1 MSEVLRVLRR
11 VLRTPAG
18 GFSVAVLTLVAL
30 TAVVSL
36 VWLPHDPQAASAS
49 RLWLPPSFEHWLGTD
64 GSGRD
69 IASRIMA
76 GSRVS
81 LGVALGTG
89 ALAALIGFAL
99 ALPGGLGK
107 RPVREVVAVAI
118 DVLVAFPTILL
129 AIMLSAV
136 FGSGIPVAIT
146 ALGVAF
152 GVSIGRVLRAELHQ
166 VAQADYVIAARVAGL
181 NRRQVLTRHLLP
193 SVRPVTVVQLTW
205 TMGTAVLAEA
215 SLSFLG
221 FGAPLEVPSWGRML
235 AETQRYISVHPE
247 TVVWPGLAITIT
259 VLAFF
264 LLGDA
269 LRDALDLHDDA
280 DVPGLPVAAQPATPH
295 PTTSHPATPR
305 PTTGGAR

>member
-1 MSEVLRVLRR
+1 MTRAAVILRR
-11 VLRTPAG
+11 VLGTPAG
-18 GFSVAVLTLVAL
+18 VFGVVVLSLVAL
-30 TAVVSL
+30 VALVSV

-49 RLWLPPSFEHWLGTD
+49 RLWLPPSPEHWLGTD

-89 ALAALIGFAL
+89 ALAALIGCAL

-107 RPVREVVAVAI
+107 RPVREVIAVAI

-152 GVSIGRVLRAELHQ
+152 GVSIGRVLRAELYQ
-166 VAQADYVIAARVAGL
+166 VASADFVVAARVAGL
-181 NRRQVLTRHLLP
+181 NKWQVLVRHLLP

-221 FGAPLEVPSWGRML
+221 FGAPVNVPSWGRML

-247 TVVWPGLAITIT
+247 TVLWPGLAISVT
-259 VLAFF
+259 VLAWF
-264 LLGDA
+264 LVGDA
-269 LRDALDLHDDA
+269 LRDALDLRSNES
-280 DVPGLPVAAQPATPH
+280 VPELPALPGTSNAAR
-295 PTTSHPATPR
+295 SVR
-305 PTTGGAR
+305 S

>member
-1 MSEVLRVLRR
+1 M
-11 VLRTPAG
+11 LRTPTGCFGAI
-18 GFSVAVLTLVAL
+18 VLALVVLAAL
-30 TAVVSL
+30 ASL
-36 VWLPHDPQAASAS
+36 FWLPQDPQSASAS
-49 RLWLPPSFEHWLGTD
+49 RLWLPPSTEHWLGTD

-69 IASRIMA
+69 IASRIIA

-89 ALAALIGFAL
+89 ALAAICGFAL

-107 RPVREVVAVAI
+107 RPVREVVAVVI

-136 FGSGIPVAIT
+136 FGSGIPVAIA
-146 ALGVAF
+146 ALGSAF

-166 VAQADYVIAARVAGL
+166 VASADFVIAARVAGL
-181 NRRQVLTRHLLP
+181 NRRQVLVRHLLP

-205 TMGTAVLAEA
+205 TMGAAVLAEA

-221 FGAPLEVPSWGRML
+221 FGAPVNVPSWGRML

-247 TVVWPGLAITIT
+247 AVLWPGLAISVT

-264 LLGDA
+264 LFGDA
-269 LRDALDLHDDA
+269 LRDALDLRDDVE
-280 DVPGLPVAAQPATPH
+280 VPAIPVLPDPVGPIERGR
-295 PTTSHPATPR
+295 PR
-305 PTTGGAR
+305 